1 MNDVIQMQIN
11 KDNQAVNNQ
20 QAQSIDDILSKHK
33 NINNNKNNITNKI
46 KTNNQKQII
55 INNELITKEKNFIK
69 KPIKKNYKNIFP
81 IIFQSFL
88 GFIALID
95 FFSFLFS
102 RYVRIF
108 LLYNCN

>member
-20 QAQSIDDILSKHK
+20 QAQSIDDILSKNK
-33 NINNNKNNITNKI
+33 NINNNKNNITDKI

-88 GFIALID
+88 GLIALID